1 MIKRKRSKNLIIKE
15 QKNNDDDLI
24 FNMKKEI
31 KNTEQKVESINKFI
45 LSVMTGGE
53 SNDWILSR

>member
-53 SNDWILSR
+53 SND